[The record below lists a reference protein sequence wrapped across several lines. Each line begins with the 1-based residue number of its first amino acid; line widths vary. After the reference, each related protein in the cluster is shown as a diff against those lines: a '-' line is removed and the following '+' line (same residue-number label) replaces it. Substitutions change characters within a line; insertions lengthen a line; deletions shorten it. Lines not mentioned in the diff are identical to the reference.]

1 MDVSWHFGVLN
12 KKGVGATH
20 YAKGEKAQVDTWPA
34 NGRKVDAPIT
44 AAATLRRRRVS
55 QSAEPVRETT
65 PVADAPCGTAA
76 RGQHLT

>member
-34 NGRKVDAPIT
+34 NGRKVDAHRLLP
-44 AAATLRRRRVS
+44 LRPF
-55 QSAEPVRETT
+55 AEGGCPSRQNLLEKQRQWLMRLAVPPREISI
-65 PVADAPCGTAA
+65 
-76 RGQHLT
+76 